1 MQGLNI
7 CVCVHLKVHKQ
18 MNDFP
23 ILQLSSTATH
33 LRMRNY
39 VEKILGM
46 GENNE
51 AEEEAHIL

>member
-1 MQGLNI
+1 
-7 CVCVHLKVHKQ
+7 

-23 ILQLSSTATH
+23 ILQESSTATH